1 MCTELSRHVRQVGLM
16 LAAADST
23 ITHHSPRSSWLS
35 ILTDNAYP
43 FSQLPVHKALTCL
56 KRHSASVVAPPWLVK
71 ETRSMQKE
79 KFNEVFQRRSLFL
92 CDKTLADSARCPVR
106 KK

>member
-1 MCTELSRHVRQVGLM
+1 M

-23 ITHHSPRSSWLS
+23 ITHHSPRSSRLS

-56 KRHSASVVAPPWLVK
+56 KRHSAWVVAPPWLVK

-79 KFNEVFQRRSLFL
+79 KFNEVFRTDLFFL
-92 CDKTLADSARCPVR
+92 CENTLADSARYPVR